1 MRLAVAPASS
11 SLALAASA
19 SSLEAPSRMAFGAA
33 STSSLA
39 SFRPRP
45 GTISRTALMTPIFL
59 APASSRTT
67 SNSDCS
73 SASAAPASP
82 PAAPAAA
89 TATGAAAS
97 TSKTSSN
104 SLTNSESS
112 MRVISLKA
120 SMSSSLESLAMVASF
135 LLWGRS
141 VRTPKCG

>member
-1 MRLAVAPASS
+1 MF
-11 SLALAASA
+11 
-19 SSLEAPSRMAFGAA
+19 APSRIALGAP
-33 STSSLA
+33 STSSFA

-45 GTISRTALMTPIFL
+45 ETSSRTALMTPIFF

-67 SNSDCS
+67 SNSSFS
-73 SASAAPASP
+73 SAAAASP

-89 TATGAAAS
+89 TATGAAAV

-120 SMSSSLESLAMVASF
+120 SMSSSLVSLAMVASF
-135 LLWGRS
+135 LLLS
-141 VRTPKCG
+141 V